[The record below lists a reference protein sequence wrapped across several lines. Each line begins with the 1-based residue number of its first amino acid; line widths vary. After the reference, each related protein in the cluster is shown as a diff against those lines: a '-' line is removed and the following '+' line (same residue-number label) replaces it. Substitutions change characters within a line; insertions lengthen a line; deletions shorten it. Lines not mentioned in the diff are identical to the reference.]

1 VRALSLA
8 EAINVL
14 ERRYD
19 PNHAE
24 DWDSVGLVVGDP
36 SSTIKR
42 VLFAIDPVRTTVD
55 QAISSGTDLLITHH
69 PLFLQPIHAL
79 PISNWKGELAHRLI
93 KNDCALF
100 TAHTNADRADPG
112 VNDALA
118 RVLGISTTGSLTA
131 DGLGRV
137 GRFVEPMT
145 LREFAVKLRTALPIG
160 ASGIRVAGDPD
171 RQIET
176 IAICGGAGDDLF
188 EQVLASGVDVYL
200 TSDLRHHP
208 SSEAIESGVTAL
220 IDAGHF
226 ATEWPWLE
234 QAAQLLVSDLAAI
247 GTSVEVEVSRI
258 NTDAWSHV

>member
-1 VRALSLA
+1 VRAVSLA
-8 EAINVL
+8 EVINVL

-19 PNHAE
+19 PTSAE

-36 SSTIKR
+36 SATIKR
-42 VLFAIDPVRTTVD
+42 VLFAIDPVHATVE

-69 PLFLQPIHAL
+69 PLFLRPIHAL
-79 PISNWKGELAHRLI
+79 PSSNWKGDLAHRLI
-93 KNDCALF
+93 KSECALF

-118 RVLGISTTGSLTA
+118 KVLGISTTGSLTA
-131 DGLGRV
+131 NGLGRV
-137 GRFVEPMT
+137 GRLSEPMN
-145 LREFAVKLRTALPIG
+145 LRQFAARVRTALPIG

-171 RQIET
+171 RRIET
-176 IAICGGAGDDLF
+176 IALFGGAGDDLF
-188 EQVLASGVDVYL
+188 EQVIASAVDVYL

-208 SSEAIESGVTAL
+208 ISEAIESGVPAL

-234 QAAQLLVSDLAAI
+234 QAAHLLVSDLAAI

-258 NTDAWSHV
+258 NTDSWSNV